1 MPVQGTFFYDGDCGF
16 CQWSANKLREL
27 TGERLEIRPAW
38 VGRSQP
44 GLPAAVDRGVQE
56 RIECEA
62 VYWSLKSEV
71 EKAGHAPAL
80 FGGHR
85 AIARVLE
92 ECGRRPWIR
101 AIGRVIALPVI
112 SPAAGVVYR
121 VIACYRHKLGP
132 LVGEQA
138 CALPRD

>member
-1 MPVQGTFFYDGDCGF
+1 MPAQGIFFYDGDCGF
-16 CQWSANKLREL
+16 CQWSANKLCEL
-27 TGERLEIRPAW
+27 TDERLEIRPAW

-44 GLPAAVDRGVQE
+44 SLPATVDGGVQE
-56 RIECEA
+56 RIEREA

-71 EKAGHAPAL
+71 KGAGDDPAL

-92 ECGRRPWIR
+92 ECGRTLGIR
-101 AIGRVIALPVI
+101 AIGCVIALPVI
-112 SPAAGVVYR
+112 SPATGVVYR
-121 VIACYRHKLGP
+121 VIARYRHKLGP